1 MAMADSCTI
10 QHFCLSLSLSVSL
23 SLSHFHG
30 TSLLLI
36 TRKRWP
42 SFLYSGQEILA
53 DCMETKE
60 VELTVLLSLV
70 SLHTQA
76 VSFIL
81 LFNTHTYTYSPIR
94 NMARSSLRRRFVQQ
108 RNNVTTPAEVSK
120 CVLWPSQ

>member
-1 MAMADSCTI
+1 MGHVSCANLNTNLADSCTN
-10 QHFCLSLSLSVSL
+10 QHISLSLSLSLSVSL

-81 LFNTHTYTYSPIR
+81 LFNTHT
-94 NMARSSLRRRFVQQ
+94 
-108 RNNVTTPAEVSK
+108 
-120 CVLWPSQ
+120 